1 MKMLRFRM
9 RYKNTHRSYRD
20 DRPRG
25 RWILLLEKEGED
37 KVQLRMSCKSDYY
50 GTDLDVRKTM
60 SEEAT
65 REVQQLIEEKDLFR
79 YNGYEKSDDGKGA
92 SVELLVT
99 YEDGKELHI
108 SVEGS
113 SSLLPEGFD
122 PDIFLDYF
130 INELNEKEVENYR

>member
-1 MKMLRFRM
+1 MKIERFRM
-9 RYKNTHRSYRD
+9 RYKNTHRTYSD

-25 RWILLLEKEGED
+25 RWILLLEREAEN

-65 REVQQLIEEKDLFR
+65 EEVQQLIEENGLFR
-79 YNGYEKSDDGKGA
+79 FNGYEKSDEGKGA
-92 SVELLVT
+92 SVELQVS
-99 YEDGKELHI
+99 YADGQELSL

-122 PDIFLDYF
+122 PDIFLNYF
-130 INELNEKEVENYR
+130 IAELNEKEIENY